1 MTFASPK
8 LGLLA
13 VFISLCISAWM
24 LSQRYNQ
31 RKRLARWGAATQAI
45 VPPHEPIRQALR
57 TFCLM
62 IAIVSF
68 DLAIARPQWGFYLEK
83 IPHRG
88 VTMLFAL
95 DTSKSMLANDVRPN
109 RLELAKMSILDLSKT
124 LKDSQVG
131 LIAFAGSAF
140 LQCPPTTDFGAFK
153 ASLQAINTDTIQH
166 GGTNLSAPLLLAQK
180 CFNPQAQ
187 YKHLML
193 ITDGEDL
200 SGTVGHAIE
209 VLKKAGIVVH
219 TIGIG
224 TTQGGSILIDAP
236 NGTQIYKKDDRGNT
250 LITHLDEQT
259 LKTIASTTGGF
270 YAPLGNAGDG
280 LQHIY
285 DLAIK
290 QLPKENFESIE
301 QKPIERY
308 RGFLWATFILLAVE
322 PLLYVLR
329 KRKHA

>member
-13 VFISLCISAWM
+13 VFVSLCVGAWM
-24 LSQRYNQ
+24 LSQRYAQ
-31 RKRLARWGAATQAI
+31 RKRLARWGAVTQAI
-45 VPPHEPIRQALR
+45 IPPHEPMRQTLR
-57 TFCLM
+57 TFCL
-62 IAIVSF
+62 ILAIISF
-68 DLAIARPQWGFYLEK
+68 NLAIARPQWGFRLEK
-83 IPHRG
+83 TPHRG

-109 RLELAKMSILDLSKT
+109 RLELAKMSILDLSKS
-124 LKDSQVG
+124 LNDSQIG

-180 CFNPQAQ
+180 CFSPQAQ
-187 YKHLML
+187 YKHLVL

-200 SGTVGHAIE
+200 SGTVENTIDA
-209 VLKKAGIVVH
+209 LKKAGVVVH

-224 TTQGGSILIDAP
+224 TTQGGSVLIDTP
-236 NGTQIYKKDDRGNT
+236 NGTQAYKKDDQGNT
-250 LITHLDEQT
+250 LITRLDEQT

-285 DLAIK
+285 NLAIK

-301 QKPIERY
+301 KKAIERY
-308 RGFLWATFILLAVE
+308 RGFLWVAFVFLAVE
-322 PLLYVLR
+322 PLLYALK